1 MRPEYS
7 DVDHKPATTVTALSK
22 SRFPKTAWNKG
33 QGVRNLKELKMGLR
47 LGTKAPRLALSGDVV
62 VSGLGKSYGT
72 SRVLSDVNLTMN
84 EGEVVSIIGPSGAG
98 KSTFLRCL
106 NYLETPTEGEIS
118 IGGAHVLAGGK
129 LPDNASLD
137 HLRRVTG
144 MVFQSFNL
152 FPHLTVMENIT
163 LPQRKVLGSSKEQ
176 AEEVANQLLKRVGL
190 PEKAKAYP
198 ARLSGG
204 QQQRI
209 AIARALALSP
219 KVMLFDE
226 PTSALDPEI
235 GLEVLAVM
243 RDLADE
249 GMTML
254 VVTHEM
260 HFARDV
266 SNRIMVM
273 GNGGVLE
280 IGPSHQV
287 MSNPQNERTR
297 QFLKAVL
304 DR

>member
-1 MRPEYS
+1 
-7 DVDHKPATTVTALSK
+7 
-22 SRFPKTAWNKG
+22 
-33 QGVRNLKELKMGLR
+33 
-47 LGTKAPRLALSGDVV
+47 
-62 VSGLGKSYGT
+62 
-72 SRVLSDVNLTMN
+72 
-84 EGEVVSIIGPSGAG
+84 
-98 KSTFLRCL
+98 
-106 NYLETPTEGEIS
+106 
-118 IGGAHVLAGGK
+118 
-129 LPDNASLD
+129 
-137 HLRRVTG
+137 
-144 MVFQSFNL
+144 
-152 FPHLTVMENIT
+152 
-163 LPQRKVLGSSKEQ
+163 VLGSSKEQ
-176 AEEVANQLLKRVGL
+176 AEEIANSLLRRVGL

-280 IGPSHQV
+280 IGPSEQV
-287 MSNPQNERTR
+287 MSEPRNERTR

>member
-1 MRPEYS
+1 METAI
-7 DVDHKPATTVTALSK
+7 VPATSPPSLGAVQVA
-22 SRFPKTAWNKG
+22 
-33 QGVRNLKELKMGLR
+33 GLH
-47 LGTKAPRLALSGDVV
+47 
-62 VSGLGKSYGT
+62 KSYGKHT
-72 SRVLSDVNLTMN
+72 VLTDVNLQMA

-106 NYLETPTEGEIS
+106 NYLEVPTAGTIT
-118 IGGAHVLAGGK
+118 IGGTTVDASAK
-129 LPDNASLD
+129 RPDRGSLD
-137 HLRRVTG
+137 KLRRVTG
-144 MVFQSFNL
+144 MVFQGFNL

-163 LPQRKVLGSSKEQ
+163 LPQMKVLGRSR
-176 AEEVANQLLKRVGL
+176 EEARAVADSLLARVGL
-190 PEKAKAYP
+190 TAKSDQHP
-198 ARLSGG
+198 SRLSGG

-226 PTSALDPEI
+226 PTSALDPEL

-249 GMTML
+249 GMTMI

-266 SNRIMVM
+266 SDRVMVM
-273 GNGGVLE
+273 ADGRVLE
-280 IGPSHQV
+280 LGPSQQV
-287 MSNPQNERTR
+287 MTAPTHERTKK
-297 QFLKAVL
+297 FLRAVL

>member
-1 MRPEYS
+1 VPLLQGTANRWN
-7 DVDHKPATTVTALSK
+7 DVRDKEVPL
-22 SRFPKTAWNKG
+22 FKG
-33 QGVRNLKELKMGLR
+33 NEMSFSF
-47 LGTKAPRLALSGDVV
+47 GTKAPRIELSGEVV

-72 SRVLSDVNLTMN
+72 HKVLSDVNLTMN

-106 NYLETPTEGEIS
+106 NYLETPTEGEIT
-118 IGGAHVLAGGK
+118 IGGAHVVAGAK
-129 LPDNASLD
+129 LPEKAKLD

-163 LPQRKVLGSSKEQ
+163 LPQRKVLGVSREQ
-176 AEEVANQLLKRVGL
+176 AQDTAEKLLQRVGL

-266 SNRIMVM
+266 SDRIMVM

-280 IGPSHQV
+280 IGPSEQV
-287 MSNPQNERTR
+287 MSQPQNDRTR

>member
-1 MRPEYS
+1 MS
-7 DVDHKPATTVTALSK
+7 FS
-22 SRFPKTAWNKG
+22 F
-33 QGVRNLKELKMGLR
+33 
-47 LGTKAPRLALSGDVV
+47 GTKAPRVSMHGEVV
-62 VSGLGKSYGT
+62 VSGLGKSYGPA
-72 SRVLSDVNLTMN
+72 RVLSDVNLSMG

-106 NYLETPTEGEIS
+106 NYLETPTEGIIE
-118 IGGAHVLAGGK
+118 IGGARVVAGGK
-129 LPDNASLD
+129 RPDKASLD

-152 FPHLTVMENIT
+152 FPHLTVMENIA
-163 LPQRKVLGSSKEQ
+163 LPQRKVLGTGKDQ
-176 AEEVANQLLKRVGL
+176 AQDTAEKLLQRVGL
-190 PEKAKAYP
+190 PDKATAYP

-209 AIARALALSP
+209 AIARALALNP

-266 SNRIMVM
+266 SDRIMVM

-280 IGPSHQV
+280 IGPSEQV
-287 MSNPQNERTR
+287 MTQPANERTR